1 MSTDLSV
8 PGQVESIAA
17 MPRDMAIM
25 KMEND
30 SIMSLA
36 AARPRDYVMI
46 KKDLRAQLVE
56 FPVLATEA
64 IYNKPVGRAEDI
76 CQDCGSTN
84 FPDKKTKKTVAK
96 CWKCGQPNVKAGEM
110 KYAQGLSVRAAET
123 LAECCGFNSI
133 RCDVT
138 PLDETTVKVNAS
150 YTDYQRGRTWHDGGI
165 VSKMMKKR
173 DGSMEMINED
183 RFYNVILKAEKSKYL
198 REVIVRSLPAGLKA
212 WFWEECEKIS
222 SDLLDDKT
230 IDRIVGQFSGKNV
243 TPEML
248 EQLLGV
254 TRAIGWTKAHRQT
267 LLGVWNAIKD
277 GETTVAEAFGLESGS
292 PPKQPEN
299 TTEGA
304 GQVTG
309 SDLTGGKASTTERP
323 GTTPGATSETTPGA
337 SDQAQGA
344 AKPTPVEIQNTDD
357 REQFFASV
365 QSALD
370 GVTAMGK
377 FLAVNKEVEA
387 MLRDES
393 ETLRYEGMAKTARER
408 VRAKK

>member
-1 MSTDLSV
+1 MSTDLAV
-8 PGQVESIAA
+8 PPVEAIAS

-36 AARPRDYVMI
+36 AARPRDYTVI
-46 KKDLRAQLVE
+46 KKDLAAQLKE

-76 CQDCGSTN
+76 CQDCGASC
-84 FPDKKTKKTVAK
+84 FPDKRTKKTVAN
-96 CWKCGQPNVKAGEM
+96 CWKCKSPNVKPGEM

-133 RCDVT
+133 RCDVM
-138 PLDETTVKVNAS
+138 PLDETTVKVQAS

-165 VSKMMKKR
+165 VSKMMKKK

-230 IDRIVGQFSGKNV
+230 VERIVGQFVGKNV
-243 TPEML
+243 TREML

-254 TRAIGWTKAHRQT
+254 TLAAGWTKAHRQT

-277 GETTVAEAFGLESGS
+277 GETTVAEAFGLQTPEQQ
-292 PPKQPEN
+292 PKN
-299 TTEGA
+299 TPTEG
-304 GQVTG
+304 QVSG
-309 SDLTGGKASTTERP
+309 SDLTGGKATETERP
-323 GTTPGATSETTPGA
+323 HS
-337 SDQAQGA
+337 
-344 AKPTPVEIQNTDD
+344 KPEPIEEVAVPPAINNGDD
-357 REQFFASV
+357 REAFFSTV
-365 QSALD
+365 QAQLD
-370 GVTAMGK
+370 AISSMGK
-377 FLAVNKEVEA
+377 FLALQKEVEP

-393 ETLRYEGMAKTARER
+393 ETLRFEGLAKMARER
-408 VRAKK
+408 IRGKK